1 MVTRIMISLK
11 KAAASQ
17 DEQWSLGRPAS
28 RFTGMAFA
36 GHQDGDTQ
44 GNGVALDTFERP

>member
-17 DEQWSLGRPAS
+17 DDEWSLGYPAS
-28 RFTGMAFA
+28 RFTGVMFA
-36 GHQDGDTQ
+36 SRQDSDIH
-44 GNGVALDTFERP
+44 GNGMSLDTFERP